1 MGHTWL
7 RVRVPTGGETRDV
20 CAGHADN
27 LPGKVNFAPL
37 APVLPENSL
46 VLALTHLGMIGFCGF
61 LEWRSLLSGRPLPG
75 WMFEER

>member
-7 RVRVPTGGETRDV
+7 RVRVPAGGEARYV

-37 APVLPENSL
+37 APVLPGNAS
-46 VLALTHLGMIGFCGF
+46 F
-61 LEWRSLLSGRPLPG
+61 WRSRTSG
-75 WMFEER
+75 